1 VSANDLTE
9 LFLISVLLLQKHGI
23 GDRWTG
29 TDTTGRRHA
38 VGTRPVTSGKGQ
50 THETGNR
57 WTEQILKAGYIF
69 MGAECTATH
78 STSDIPMRFET
89 DRLEQIPQLG
99 GQTHRTGI
107 R

>member
-1 VSANDLTE
+1 MEHIPQV
-9 LFLISVLLLQKHGI
+9 
-23 GDRWTG
+23 GDT
-29 TDTTGRRHA
+29 

-57 WTEQILKAGYIF
+57 WTEQILKAGYII

-78 STSDIPMRFET
+78 STSDRPMRFET

-99 GQTHRTGI
+99 DRHIGLE
-107 R
+107 